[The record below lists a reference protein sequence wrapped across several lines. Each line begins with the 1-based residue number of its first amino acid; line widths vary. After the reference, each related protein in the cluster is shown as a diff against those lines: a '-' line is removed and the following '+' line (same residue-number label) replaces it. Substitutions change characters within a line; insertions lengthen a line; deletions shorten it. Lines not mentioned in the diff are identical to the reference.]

1 MPTIHGLLQ
10 KPVVYCKYLDPV
22 LKYDILE
29 IFGFGLNILYILNIW
44 IRYNVLCTAN
54 IWIRYNV
61 LCTVNIW
68 IRYNVLCTANI
79 WIRYNVLFTVNIWIW
94 YNVLCNTVHIYV
106 YSNTLQDGVGTP
118 PGATK
123 IVEIF
128 FYIIFLR

>member
-1 MPTIHGLLQ
+1 MYGYFYSTVFNMLSVLYPVLYHADYTIHGLFQ

-29 IFGFGLNILYILNIW
+29 IFGLNILYILNIW

-68 IRYNVLCTANI
+68 I
-79 WIRYNVLFTVNIWIW
+79 
-94 YNVLCNTVHIYV
+94 
-106 YSNTLQDGVGTP
+106 Q
-118 PGATK
+118 
-123 IVEIF
+123 
-128 FYIIFLR
+128 

>member
-1 MPTIHGLLQ
+1 MYGYFYSTVFNMLSVLYPVLYHADYTIHGLFQ

-29 IFGFGLNILYILNIW
+29 IFGFGLNILYIL
-44 IRYNVLCTAN
+44 
-54 IWIRYNV
+54 
-61 LCTVNIW
+61 NIW

-123 IVEIF
+123 IVENF
-128 FYIIFLR
+128 FLYYFLK

>member
-1 MPTIHGLLQ
+1 MYTVNICTVPNMYGYFYSTVFNMLSVLYPVLYHADYTIHGLFQ
-10 KPVVYCKYLDPV
+10 KPVVYCKYLDLV

-68 IRYNVLCTANI
+68 IR
-79 WIRYNVLFTVNIWIW
+79 
-94 YNVLCNTVHIYV
+94 
-106 YSNTLQDGVGTP
+106 
-118 PGATK
+118 
-123 IVEIF
+123 
-128 FYIIFLR
+128 